1 MKRVIAT
8 VCAALSLTACG
19 EMTVED
25 VGHCY
30 AYHTAVKNDAG
41 TDAVAQS
48 FMKAIT
54 KVSVS
59 EVQDQAKL
67 WMYAHARA
75 ASPEAKAELV
85 SKAKKSCS
93 RADMPQ

>member
-1 MKRVIAT
+1 MRRIMAIIIVAVT
-8 VCAALSLTACG
+8 LTACG

-41 TDAVAQS
+41 TDPVAKS
-48 FMKAIT
+48 FLKAIT

-67 WMYAHARA
+67 WMYAYARA
-75 ASPEAKAELV
+75 VSSEAKAELV